1 VERTGVVG
9 RDDGNRPEPELAA
22 WKPVTSDG
30 SLRAMRMP
38 RPPPPAAAL
47 IMIG

>member
-1 VERTGVVG
+1 MPSP
-9 RDDGNRPEPELAA
+9 NAALASLLAA
-22 WKPVTSDG
+22 WKPVTSEG